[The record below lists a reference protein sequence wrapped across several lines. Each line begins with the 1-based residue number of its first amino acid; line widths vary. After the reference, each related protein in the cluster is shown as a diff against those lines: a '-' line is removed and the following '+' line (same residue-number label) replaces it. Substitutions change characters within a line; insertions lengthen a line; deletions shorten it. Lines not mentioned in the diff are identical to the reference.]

1 MAAAQRGMSRC
12 PELEAV
18 SRQLVRFAQHVKS
31 ATGVWVGVKSSRDRR
46 QLNSD
51 PISRLRST

>member
-1 MAAAQRGMSRC
+1 MSRC